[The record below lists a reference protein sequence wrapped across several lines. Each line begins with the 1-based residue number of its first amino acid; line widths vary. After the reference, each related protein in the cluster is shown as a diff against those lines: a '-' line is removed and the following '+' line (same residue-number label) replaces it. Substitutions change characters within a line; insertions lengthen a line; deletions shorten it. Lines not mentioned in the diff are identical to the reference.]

1 MDRLETLGE
10 AIHID
15 MPPKKKTKAASS
27 ADEDNGESDGYM
39 SASDSA
45 SSVDSTM
52 VGDQTLPY

>member
-1 MDRLETLGE
+1 MDVD
-10 AIHID
+10 APN

-27 ADEDNGESDGYM
+27 ADQDNGGESDGYM

-52 VGDQTLPY
+52 VGDQT